1 MLFRSTS
8 KFITDQNVNDV
19 LDILDRLV
27 DVEVID
33 AIVPLAVKYGI
44 TVLDN
49 KSGIAADYINDFTSE
64 ELNHDFHKLIE
75 IAHKLVDDLDIVT
88 YYIHQFDGDLP
99 LPNEEVVRLLVD
111 DVFELNIVIHAD
123 GKLATLIYDEIV
135 KRVLKDDQKLIV
147 SADDFAF
154 DTID

>member
-1 MLFRSTS
+1 MKCIKKFLLNIATLLRNNEILTYNELLEFIRNKEYNTS

-99 LPNEEVVRLLVD
+99 LPKKRLLD
-111 DVFELNIVIHAD
+111 
-123 GKLATLIYDEIV
+123 Y
-135 KRVLKDDQKLIV
+135 
-147 SADDFAF
+147 
-154 DTID
+154 